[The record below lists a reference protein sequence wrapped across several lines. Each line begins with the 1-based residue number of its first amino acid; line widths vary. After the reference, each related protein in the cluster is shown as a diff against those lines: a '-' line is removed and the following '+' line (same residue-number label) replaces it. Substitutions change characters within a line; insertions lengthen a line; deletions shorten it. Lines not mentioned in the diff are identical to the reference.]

1 MNLSTTMDA
10 TTIITLL
17 SPFALTLFD
26 TLVKVIA
33 AAGRES
39 ALNAKAAKQEARKL
53 LYAVYRELQANLA
66 CFDPL
71 KEGAFQSVA
80 VNSPANREFAAQ
92 LNVHAMSSLLEY
104 AVTEPKL
111 KKGKA
116 AAMFASLEKAVRY
129 TENLTRS
136 TDHFLALQR
145 KTRIAVRL
153 KHIKDQ
159 HLAVYR
165 ALFRCHPPQA
175 TAPKPKTMT
184 PELRAMNPKAG
195 RRNAAP

>member
-1 MNLSTTMDA
+1 MNLNTTMSVM
-10 TTIITLL
+10 TIITAL
-17 SPFALTLFD
+17 SPFALMLFD

-33 AAGRES
+33 AAGRKS

-66 CFDPL
+66 CFDTL
-71 KEGAFQSVA
+71 KEDAFQSVA
-80 VNSPANREFAAQ
+80 VNSPASREFAAQ
-92 LNVHAMSSLLEY
+92 LNVHAMSRLLEY

-111 KKGKA
+111 KKGKAA

-129 TENLTRS
+129 TENLTRLTRS
-136 TDHFLALQR
+136 TDHLLALQR

-165 ALFRCHPPQA
+165 ALF
-175 TAPKPKTMT
+175 KK
-184 PELRAMNPKAG
+184 
-195 RRNAAP
+195 